1 MGWILVR
8 ALRQIRLETIF
19 DVPALVNRVVHAGSK
34 QVAPQSECFQPSPGP
49 SGSDPLH
56 RSRGSVS
63 YAVHFAWVGLQPNA
77 KRAGGVGTKP
87 PKHAPE
93 QPPADTRFDAL
104 PAKTIDFWENLRS
117 FL

>member
-1 MGWILVR
+1 
-8 ALRQIRLETIF
+8 
-19 DVPALVNRVVHAGSK
+19 
-34 QVAPQSECFQPSPGP
+34 
-49 SGSDPLH
+49 
-56 RSRGSVS
+56 
-63 YAVHFAWVGLQPNA
+63 VHFAWVGLQPNS